1 MPALS
6 EAKDTEKINWHLFM
20 RLLFK
25 RGVILWENTFSV
37 FTISTEKSENC
48 QLSDSFKE
56 DVSGLFK
63 LNAT

>member
-6 EAKDTEKINWHLFM
+6 DIIDIYSCAQK
-20 RLLFK
+20 LFK